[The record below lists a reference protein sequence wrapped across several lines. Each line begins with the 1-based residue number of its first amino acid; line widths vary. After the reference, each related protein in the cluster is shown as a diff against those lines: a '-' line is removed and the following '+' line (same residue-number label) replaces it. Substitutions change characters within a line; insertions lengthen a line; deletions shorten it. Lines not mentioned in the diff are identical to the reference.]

1 MINFGITPQLIDT
14 VDLIARISG
23 IKFELAQIDEF
34 ERRIDVQIADYVNSK
49 DGFLDESDRA
59 TIETVRAT
67 IVQERQALRA
77 SLSALTQLQS
87 LETDFPNL
95 PRQ

>member
-1 MINFGITPQLIDT
+1 MINFGMTRQLIDV

-23 IKFELAQIDEF
+23 LKFELAQIDEF
-34 ERRIDVQIADYVNSK
+34 ERRIDVQIADYINK
-49 DGFLDESDRA
+49 KNGLLDDSDRA
-59 TIETVRAT
+59 TIKVIRDT
-67 IVQERQALRA
+67 IAQERQVLQA